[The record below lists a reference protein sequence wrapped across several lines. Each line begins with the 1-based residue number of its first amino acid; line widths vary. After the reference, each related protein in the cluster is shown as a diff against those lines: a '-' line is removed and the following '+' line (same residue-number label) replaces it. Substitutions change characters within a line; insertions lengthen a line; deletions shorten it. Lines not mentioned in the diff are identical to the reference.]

1 MSVAVISLN
10 PDLKRLQDEGYELE
24 VCEGC
29 AIIRNVPYLDASG
42 TIQYGNLASPLN
54 MSGDQV
60 KYDGDHKMYF
70 QGTVPYRANGERL
83 DAVFNCMHQ
92 GAFGTI
98 KTNIMLSNKPQ
109 GNYRNYHEKF
119 ARYIQLLTAEAQAI
133 DPNVTAAT
141 FRKVAISDESVFCY
155 DDTNASRGAILD
167 VTAKL
172 KGQRVAIVGLGGTGS
187 YILDQVAKT
196 PVAEIHLFDGDVFC
210 QHNAFRAPGAPPIEV
225 FKESPNKAE
234 YFSMLYGNM
243 HRHITA
249 HPYRLDESN
258 VNELAG
264 ISFVF
269 LSMDAGVCK
278 KAIVEFLSQHNI
290 SFVDTGIHIQR
301 VQDSLIGMTRTTA
314 SIGGNMDAAEKYIS
328 YAETDNDLYKSNVQT
343 ADLNAFCALAAVIQW
358 KKTYGFYIDNAHG
371 NNCVFTTNDGE
382 FKWD

>member
-196 PVAEIHLFDGDVFC
+196 PVAEIHLFDGDVF
-210 QHNAFRAPGAPPIEV
+210 
-225 FKESPNKAE
+225 
-234 YFSMLYGNM
+234 
-243 HRHITA
+243 
-249 HPYRLDESN
+249 
-258 VNELAG
+258 
-264 ISFVF
+264 
-269 LSMDAGVCK
+269 LSA
-278 KAIVEFLSQHNI
+278 
-290 SFVDTGIHIQR
+290 
-301 VQDSLIGMTRTTA
+301 
-314 SIGGNMDAAEKYIS
+314 
-328 YAETDNDLYKSNVQT
+328 
-343 ADLNAFCALAAVIQW
+343 
-358 KKTYGFYIDNAHG
+358 
-371 NNCVFTTNDGE
+371 
-382 FKWD
+382 

>member
-1 MSVAVISLN
+1 
-10 PDLKRLQDEGYELE
+10 
-24 VCEGC
+24 
-29 AIIRNVPYLDASG
+29 
-42 TIQYGNLASPLN
+42 
-54 MSGDQV
+54 
-60 KYDGDHKMYF
+60 
-70 QGTVPYRANGERL
+70 
-83 DAVFNCMHQ
+83 
-92 GAFGTI
+92 
-98 KTNIMLSNKPQ
+98 
-109 GNYRNYHEKF
+109 
-119 ARYIQLLTAEAQAI
+119 
-133 DPNVTAAT
+133 
-141 FRKVAISDESVFCY
+141 
-155 DDTNASRGAILD
+155 
-167 VTAKL
+167 
-172 KGQRVAIVGLGGTGS
+172 
-187 YILDQVAKT
+187 
-196 PVAEIHLFDGDVFC
+196 
-210 QHNAFRAPGAPPIEV
+210 
-225 FKESPNKAE
+225 
-234 YFSMLYGNM
+234 M

-290 SFVDTGIHIQR
+290 SFVDTGIHLQR